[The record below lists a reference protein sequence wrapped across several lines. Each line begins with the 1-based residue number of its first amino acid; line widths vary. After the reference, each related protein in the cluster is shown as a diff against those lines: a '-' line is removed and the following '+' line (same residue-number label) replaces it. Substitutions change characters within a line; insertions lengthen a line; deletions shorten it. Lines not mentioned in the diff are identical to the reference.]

1 MTLLFEGVS
10 NLIGVN
16 LAAYALTLKGRD
28 WLRLSD
34 IASILMRYVPAAMSA
49 PAAIVALLTVP
60 LVETL
65 VGENPTLKAVGR
77 LLAYSTAVSE
87 YSDEVPYVSDA
98 SVLCALQTV

>member
-10 NLIGVN
+10 NLIGVKS
-16 LAAYALTLKGRD
+16 AAYALTLKGSD

-34 IASILMRYVPAAMSA
+34 IASILMGYVPAAMSA
-49 PAAIVALLTVP
+49 PAAIVALITVP

-65 VGENPTLKAVGR
+65 VGENLTLSAVGR
-77 LLAYSTAVSE
+77 LLADSTAVSV